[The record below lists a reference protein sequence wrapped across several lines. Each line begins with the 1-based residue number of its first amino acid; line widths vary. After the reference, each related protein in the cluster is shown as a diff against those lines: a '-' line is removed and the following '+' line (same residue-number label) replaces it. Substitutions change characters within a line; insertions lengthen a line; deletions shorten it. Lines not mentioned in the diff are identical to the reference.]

1 MLVVHWDSGRIR
13 RPKKCMHWIIKS
25 NDREKLLTQHR
36 FYQEFLGKA
45 LTEKYSSL
53 STQMDKVI
61 HNANTEIST
70 LQSKVAG

>member
-1 MLVVHWDSGRIR
+1 MF
-13 RPKKCMHWIIKS
+13 WIIRS
-25 NDREKLLTQHR
+25 HEREKLLTQHR

-61 HNANTEIST
+61 HNANTEISS
-70 LQSKVAG
+70 LQSKFAGQQHCPSPLRSH